1 MKLSALTP
9 HKRRPPV
16 AAPDPGAPTPSRG
29 TWRSWI
35 PADVVRGVW
44 NDLRAHPGLFL
55 VSLGLAMILWFTINV
70 TERDAERV
78 VELPVTVRRLPT
90 GLIVPDL
97 PTKPVAFTLRGPRT
111 ILDNVDEHKTR
122 VSLDLGNAMPGDQ
135 RIELGVHLVRPEL
148 PRRLKVL
155 RIEPQ
160 RVKVRVDRLVRRTLP
175 VRAELAGMP
184 PLGYNL
190 TESQVMPAS
199 VEVSGPAGKVDDLHD
214 VGTEPIDL
222 RVLAVSGSAVKI
234 EQSVL
239 LGWAG
244 HFVSFNPDHVNVTLH
259 LEEAHVVRE
268 FRKVDVQIR
277 NLGPSLRAQ
286 LVPPTIDLSIRG
298 PQRLLH
304 NFALDPAAVTVD
316 AAGLPAGRHKLA
328 AHVELPPAFEIVRQ
342 SPEVHVLQLQ
352 PIQGG
357 RH

>member
-1 MKLSALTP
+1 VWSA
-9 HKRRPPV
+9 RR
-16 AAPDPGAPTPSRG
+16 AR
-29 TWRSWI
+29 
-35 PADVVRGVW
+35 
-44 NDLRAHPGLFL
+44 PGLFL
-55 VSLGLAMILWFTINV
+55 MSLGLAVILWFTINV

-78 VELPVTVRRLPT
+78 VELPVTVRKLPA

-122 VSLDLGNAMPGDQ
+122 VALDLTNAMPGDQ
-135 RIELGVHLVRPEL
+135 RIELGVHLVRPDL

-175 VRAELAGMP
+175 VRPELAGMP

-190 TESQVMPAS
+190 AESQVMPAS
-199 VEVSGPAGKVDDLHD
+199 VEVSGPAAKVDELHD

-222 RVLAVSGSAVKI
+222 RALAVSGAAVKS
-234 EQSVL
+234 EQTVL

-244 HFVSFNPDHVNVTLH
+244 HFVSFNPDHVKVTLH

-268 FRKVDVQIR
+268 FRKVDVQIQ
-277 NLGPSLRAQ
+277 NLGPLRAQ

-304 NFALDPAAVTVD
+304 NFALDPGAVTVD
-316 AAGLPAGRHKLA
+316 AAGLSAGRHKVT

-342 SPEVHVLQLQ
+342 APETHVLQLQ
-352 PIQGG
+352 SIEGG